1 MVSLGSAKFFNFYY
15 DREKTIKK
23 LIENQR
29 QVRYGFILF
38 FMFVLSAM
46 SGRNVLSQELPNF
59 SGLNEITY
67 SLPLPLSKD
76 DALRYTTIFDLQKNG
91 HWKKSKKIIKEL
103 TNKVLLGHVLA
114 QKFLH
119 PTKYRSKYP
128 ELLAW
133 MKNYAD
139 HPQAKRIYSLASRR
153 RPANWKSPPKPIGK
167 FLRGNGPIP
176 INQKQFNFMSTV
188 KRSKLRNRQAI
199 KLQKHMTGLIRK
211 GWPTGAY
218 KKLLSPRFQKGLHPY
233 EISSSRA
240 EIAHG
245 YFIFGR
251 DDLAIKL
258 AEENISKFPKKIALG
273 AWAAGL
279 AAWRSN
285 RINKAE
291 GFFENVAA
299 NEESNNNLAAAGAFW
314 ASRCHL
320 LNQRPKDAINSLQ
333 KAASFEGTFYGM
345 IATRALGLEPIL
357 SFDNRRVSNELF
369 TNVGAYPQLLRMLA
383 LLQIKKYKDAEK
395 EIRSLFY
402 SVPSLLRPSLMMIAA
417 DYGMPGFAMRSAG
430 ILKQDGHPAYLKAPY
445 PLPSWRPPNEV
456 DIDAAF
462 IYAMVRQESQF
473 YSRAKSRRGARG
485 LMQLMPR
492 TAASIGKNR
501 KFLRGRGRDALF
513 DPKTNLILGSKYL
526 LHLMQAGNVS
536 RNLFKVLAA
545 YNAGP
550 GNLRKWERKLEFKND
565 PLLFIESIPSRE
577 TRHFIKK
584 VMLGLW
590 VYRYRLN
597 EPATTLTDVAGGN
610 WPKYLLTTKK
620 RP

>member
-1 MVSLGSAKFFNFYY
+1 M
-15 DREKTIKK
+15 
-23 LIENQR
+23 
-29 QVRYGFILF
+29 RYGLLLF
-38 FMFVLSAM
+38 SLFVLSVAT
-46 SGRNVLSQELPNF
+46 GRSLLSQELPKF
-59 SGLNEITY
+59 LGSYEAAY
-67 SLPLPLSKD
+67 SLPRPLSKD
-76 DALRYTTIFDLQKNG
+76 DSFRYTRIFELQKKG
-91 HWKKSKKIIKEL
+91 HWKRSQKIITQL
-103 TNKVLLGHVLA
+103 SNKLLLGHVLA

-139 HPQAKRIYSLASRR
+139 HPQAKRIYSLAIRR
-153 RPANWKSPPKPIGK
+153 RPANWKSPPKPVGK

-176 INQKQFNFMSTV
+176 INQKQFNYMSTV
-188 KRSKLRNRQAI
+188 KRSKFRNRQAI
-199 KLQKHMTGLIRK
+199 KWQRHMTGLIRK

-218 KKLLSPRFQKGLHPY
+218 KKLLSPRFQKALHPY
-233 EISSSRA
+233 EIASSRA

-245 YFIFGR
+245 YFIFGK

-258 AEENISKFPKKIALG
+258 AEENSLKFPKKIALG
-273 AWAAGL
+273 EWAAGL

-285 RINKAE
+285 KINKAE
-291 GFFENVAA
+291 KFFENVAG
-299 NEESNNNLAAAGAFW
+299 NSESNSDLAAAGAFW

-320 LNQRPKDAINSLQ
+320 LNQRPKEAINLLKQS
-333 KAASFEGTFYGM
+333 ASFEETFYGM
-345 IATRALGLEPIL
+345 ISARALGLEPVI
-357 SFDNRRVSNELF
+357 SFDHPRVSKDLF
-369 TNVGAYPQLLRMLA
+369 SNMAAYPQLLRMLA
-383 LLQIKKYKDAEK
+383 LLQIKKYNDAEK

-402 SVPSLLRPSLMMIAA
+402 SMPRHFRPSLMTIAA

-430 ILKQDGHPAYLKAPY
+430 LLKRDGHPVDLKALY
-445 PLPSWRPPNEV
+445 PFPSWQLPNEV
-456 DIDAAF
+456 EIDAAF

-473 YSRAKSRRGARG
+473 YSRAMSGRGARG

-492 TAASIGKNR
+492 TAASIAKSKR
-501 KFLRGRGRDALF
+501 FRRGRGRDALF

-526 LHLMQAGNVS
+526 LHLMQSGNLS
-536 RNLFKVLAA
+536 GNLFKVLAA

-550 GNLRKWERKLEFKND
+550 GNLRKWERKLEYKND

-590 VYRYRLN
+590 IYRFRLN
-597 EPATTLTDVAGGN
+597 ELAPTLSDVAGGS
-610 WPKYLLTTKK
+610 WPKYMPASKK
-620 RP
+620 KL

>member
-1 MVSLGSAKFFNFYY
+1 M
-15 DREKTIKK
+15 
-23 LIENQR
+23 
-29 QVRYGFILF
+29 RYGLLLF
-38 FMFVLSAM
+38 SIFVLSVAT
-46 SGRNVLSQELPNF
+46 GRSLLSQELHGFPG
-59 SGLNEITY
+59 SYEVVY
-67 SLPLPLSKD
+67 PLPLPLSKD
-76 DALRYTTIFDLQKNG
+76 DASRYTRIFELQKKG
-91 HWKKSKKIIKEL
+91 HWKRSQKIITQL
-103 TNKVLLGHVLA
+103 SNKLLLGHVLA
-114 QKFLH
+114 QKYLH

-153 RPANWKSPPKPIGK
+153 RPANWKSPPKPVGK

-176 INQKQFNFMSTV
+176 INQKQFNHTSTV
-188 KRSKLRNRQAI
+188 KRSKFRNRQAI
-199 KLQKHMTGLIRK
+199 KLQRHMTGLIRK

-218 KKLLSPRFQKGLHPY
+218 KKLLSPRFQKALHPY
-233 EISSSRA
+233 EVASSRA

-245 YFIFGR
+245 YFIFGK

-258 AEENISKFPKKIALG
+258 GEESILKFPKKIALG

-285 RINKAE
+285 KINKAE
-291 GFFENVAA
+291 KLFENVAV
-299 NEESNNNLAAAGAFW
+299 NEESNDDLAAAGAFW

-320 LNQRPKDAINSLQ
+320 LNQRPKQAINLLQ

-345 IATRALGLEPIL
+345 ISAKALGLEPVL
-357 SFDNRRVSNELF
+357 SFQHRTISNELF
-369 TNVGAYPQLLRMLA
+369 ANMDAYPQLLRMLA
-383 LLQIKKYKDAEK
+383 LLQIKKHKDAEK

-402 SVPSLLRPSLMMIAA
+402 SVPSHLRSSLMMIAA
-417 DYGMPGFAMRSAG
+417 NYGMPGFAMRSAG
-430 ILKQDGHPAYLKAPY
+430 ILKKNGHPTYLRALY
-445 PLPSWRPPNEV
+445 PLPSWLPPNEV
-456 DIDAAF
+456 KIDAAF

-473 YSRAKSRRGARG
+473 YPRAKSRRGARG

-501 KFLRGRGRDALF
+501 KFLGGRGRDALF
-513 DPKTNLILGSKYL
+513 DPKTNLILGGKYL
-526 LHLMQAGNVS
+526 FHLMQAGNVS
-536 RNLFKVLAA
+536 HNLFKVLAA

-550 GNLRKWERKLEFKND
+550 GNLRKWERKLEYKND

-584 VMLGLW
+584 VMVGLW
-590 VYRYRLN
+590 VYRFRLN
-597 EPATTLTDVAGGN
+597 ELAPTLSDVAGGN
-610 WPKYLLTTKK
+610 WPEYMSASKK
-620 RP
+620 KL